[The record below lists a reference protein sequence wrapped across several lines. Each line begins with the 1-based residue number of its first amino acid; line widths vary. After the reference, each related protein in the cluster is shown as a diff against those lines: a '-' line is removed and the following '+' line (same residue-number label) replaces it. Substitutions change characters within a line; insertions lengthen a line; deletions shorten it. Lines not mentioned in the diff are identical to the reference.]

1 MGVKERREREKSETR
16 DKILDAARE
25 LFFTEGYEGVSM
37 RKVAE
42 KIEYSPTA
50 IYVHFADK
58 EELFRELCHQDYAAL
73 AQVFQSSV
81 ISTDPVERLKQI
93 GAIYVD
99 FGTRYPNHYKFMFMT
114 THPAQELDDADC
126 DVHGNPEKDAYAF
139 LRWAVQQAVDAGCFR
154 EGLRDAELISQT
166 LWASVHG
173 VISLEIA
180 KGCDAWVDWRPLRG
194 RAELMLDVTLRGLV
208 QEPAVGGKSPLPA
221 QSAENGTPGAGLES
235 LILPDL
241 PTEEK

>member
-25 LFFTEGYEGVSM
+25 LFVTEGFEGVSM

-58 EELFRELCHQDYAAL
+58 QELFRELCHQDYARL
-73 AQVFQSSV
+73 AEVFQSSV
-81 ISTDPVERLKQI
+81 MSTDPVERLKQI
-93 GAIYVD
+93 GAIYLD

-114 THPAQELDDADC
+114 AHPPHEPDEIDREMM
-126 DVHGNPEKDAYAF
+126 GNPEMDAYAF
-139 LRWAVQQAVDAGCFR
+139 LRWAVRQAIDAGCFR
-154 EGLRDAELISQT
+154 PEITDPEIVSQT

-180 KGCDAWVDWRPLRG
+180 KGCDPWVDWRPLKE
-194 RAELMLDVTLRGLV
+194 RAEMMLDITLRGLV
-208 QEPAVGGKSPLPA
+208 
-221 QSAENGTPGAGLES
+221 GANKEGN
-235 LILPDL
+235 
-241 PTEEK
+241 

>member
-25 LFFTEGYEGVSM
+25 LFVTEGYEGVSM

-58 EELFRELCHQDYAAL
+58 EELFRELCHQDYARL
-73 AQVFQSSV
+73 AEVFQSSM

-93 GAIYVD
+93 GAIYID
-99 FGTRYPNHYKFMFMT
+99 FGIRYPNHYKFMFMT
-114 THPAQELDDADC
+114 PTPGHELDDADRELM
-126 DVHGNPEKDAYAF
+126 GNPEKDAYAF
-139 LRWAVQQAVDAGCFR
+139 LKWAVQQALDEGCFR
-154 EGLRDAELISQT
+154 QEFTDADLISQT

-173 VISLEIA
+173 VISLQIA
-180 KGCDAWVDWRPLRG
+180 KGSDCWVEWRPIKD
-194 RAELMLDVTLRGLV
+194 RAEMMLDITLRGLV
-208 QEPAVGGKSPLPA
+208 RRAAGEGK
-221 QSAENGTPGAGLES
+221 
-235 LILPDL
+235 
-241 PTEEK
+241 

>member
-25 LFFTEGYEGVSM
+25 LFVTEGFEGVSM

-58 EELFRELCHQDYAAL
+58 QELFRELCHQDYARL
-73 AQVFQSSV
+73 AEVFQSSV
-81 ISTDPVERLKQI
+81 MSTDPIERLKQI

-114 THPAQELDDADC
+114 PHPPHEPDEEDREMM
-126 DVHGNPEKDAYAF
+126 GNPERDAYAF
-139 LRWAVQQAVDAGCFR
+139 LKWAVQQAIDAGCFR
-154 EGLRDAELISQT
+154 EELTDAELISQT

-173 VISLEIA
+173 VISLHIA
-180 KGCDAWVDWRPLRG
+180 KGCDPWVDWRPLQD
-194 RAELMLDVTLRGLV
+194 RAKMMPDITLRGLTR
-208 QEPAVGGKSPLPA
+208 QSGGEGK
-221 QSAENGTPGAGLES
+221 
-235 LILPDL
+235 
-241 PTEEK
+241 

>member
-25 LFFTEGYEGVSM
+25 LFVTEGYEGVSM

-58 EELFRELCHQDYAAL
+58 NELFRELCHQDYARL
-73 AQVFQSSV
+73 AQVFQSSA
-81 ISTDPVERLKQI
+81 ISADPLERLKQI
-93 GAIYVD
+93 GAIYID

-114 THPAQELDDADC
+114 PHPVQDFDDEDREMR
-126 DVHGNPEKDAYAF
+126 GNPEKDAYAF
-139 LRWAVQQAVDAGCFR
+139 LKWAVQQAIEAGRFR
-154 EGLRDAELISQT
+154 EDVRDAELVSQT

-173 VISLEIA
+173 VISLQIA
-180 KGCDAWVDWRPLRG
+180 KGCDGWVDWRPIQD
-194 RAELMLDVTLRGLV
+194 RAEFMLDLTLRALAR
-208 QEPAVGGKSPLPA
+208 PGK
-221 QSAENGTPGAGLES
+221 EGM
-235 LILPDL
+235 
-241 PTEEK
+241 

>member
-25 LFFTEGYEGVSM
+25 LFITEGYEGVSM
-37 RKVAE
+37 RRVAD

-58 EELFRELCHQDYAAL
+58 NELFRELCHQDYSRL

-81 ISTDPVERLKQI
+81 MSTDPIERLKQI
-93 GAIYVD
+93 GAIYID
-99 FGTRYPNHYKFMFMT
+99 FGMRYPNHYKFMFMT
-114 THPAQELDDADC
+114 PHPPHEPDDVDREMM
-126 DVHGNPEKDAYAF
+126 GNPEKDAYAF
-139 LRWAVQQAVDAGCFR
+139 LKWAVQQAIEAGCFR
-154 EGLRDAELISQT
+154 EEMRDAEVVSQT

-173 VISLEIA
+173 VISLHIA
-180 KGCDAWVDWRPLRG
+180 KGTDPWVEWRPLRD

-208 QEPAVGGKSPLPA
+208 RAA
-221 QSAENGTPGAGLES
+221 NNG
-235 LILPDL
+235 
-241 PTEEK
+241 EEK